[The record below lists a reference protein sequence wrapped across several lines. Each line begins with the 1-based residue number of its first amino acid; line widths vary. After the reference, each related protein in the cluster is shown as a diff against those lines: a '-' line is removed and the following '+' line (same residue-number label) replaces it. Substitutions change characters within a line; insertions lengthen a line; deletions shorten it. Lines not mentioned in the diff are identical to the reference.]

1 LWVLGS
7 FVPEEKGG
15 LPTAPDWLLGFL
27 FGAGGFLGM
36 YCGARLQK
44 FVPQKYIKLM
54 LGLLIIYVAAR
65 YVIQYVMK

>member
-1 LWVLGS
+1 MKIFCGPFWKEQYVGI
-7 FVPEEKGG
+7 
-15 LPTAPDWLLGFL
+15 A
-27 FGAGGFLGM
+27 AGGFLGM

-65 YVIQYVMK
+65 YIIQYVVK